1 METTESRTTATLLQ
15 LSAYAQYIFP
25 LGNYILPVVIWSA
38 KKDSSEFVNYN
49 GKQAINFQLS
59 LLVYIIA
66 LLTIAV
72 PIFAYTLFRDANF
85 SIWGEGTWHLTVD
98 TIRNSEIT
106 GWAFLAIIATTIAVA
121 LKVFEFVLIL
131 VAAIKNSNGENYK
144 FPLTINFI
152 K

>member
-106 GWAFLAIIATTIAVA
+106 GWAFLAIIATTIAAA

>member
-1 METTESRTTATLLQ
+1 METTENKNTATLLQ
-15 LSAYAQYIFP
+15 LSAYAQYFFP

-38 KKDSSEFVNYN
+38 RKDKSEFVNFN
-49 GKQAINFQLS
+49 GRQAINFQLS
-59 LLVYIIA
+59 LLIYIIA

-72 PIFAYTLFRDANF
+72 PIFAYTLFRGANF
-85 SIWGEGTWHLTVD
+85 TVWCEGGWHFTFNTLK
-98 TIRNSEIT
+98 NSEIT
-106 GWAFLAIIATTIAVA
+106 GWAFLALMATLIAAA